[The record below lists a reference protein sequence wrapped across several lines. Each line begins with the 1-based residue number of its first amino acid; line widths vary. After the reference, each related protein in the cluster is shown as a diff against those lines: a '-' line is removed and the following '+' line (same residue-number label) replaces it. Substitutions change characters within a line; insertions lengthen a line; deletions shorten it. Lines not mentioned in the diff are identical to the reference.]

1 LSFSSKAKYI
11 FICTQILLI
20 VYALVIEINVLF
32 SMRLLQYLHK
42 RRQAPGGMGMTIP
55 KESILLVDDE
65 EAIRCILSKGLG
77 MRGYV
82 CDEAENGDQAL
93 AKLQVNPTD
102 LVIMDINM
110 PGRLGSEVLPDIT
123 ARFPETAVIM
133 ASGVTDTRVIVKCIQ
148 DGAQDYINKP
158 FRFEQV
164 LSSVNGALDKRRV
177 ALEIQRYFQDLGKK
191 IDKNQNEPRQL
202 FFGTIQSLVNTLE
215 SKDNYTKGH
224 SQAVAETAMILGEQM
239 KLSPGELDD
248 LRWAA
253 LLHDVGKIAV
263 DPNILNKPSE
273 LTSSE
278 YRHIMTHAIIGP
290 NLVRPFVNDKVVD
303 IISHHHD
310 HFDGSGLDQAISGKE
325 IPLGARI
332 IALADAYHA
341 MISDRPYRKALSK
354 VNAIEEIQWCSGSQ
368 FDPTIANILNNII
381 RQQMLP
387 ARHIN

>member
-1 LSFSSKAKYI
+1 
-11 FICTQILLI
+11 
-20 VYALVIEINVLF
+20 
-32 SMRLLQYLHK
+32 
-42 RRQAPGGMGMTIP
+42 MTIP

-65 EAIRCILSKGLG
+65 EAIRCILSKGLE
-77 MRGYV
+77 MRGYT
-82 CDEAENGDQAL
+82 CDEAENGDEAL
-93 AKLQVNPTD
+93 AKLGKHQSD

-110 PGRLGSEVLPDIT
+110 PGKMGSEVLPDIT
-123 ARFPETAVIM
+123 ARFPETSVIM
-133 ASGVTDTRVIVKCIQ
+133 ASGVTDTKVIAKCIQ
-148 DGAQDYINKP
+148 DGAQDYISKP

-164 LSSVNGALDKRRV
+164 LSSVNGTLDKRRV

-191 IDKNQNEPRQL
+191 IDKNQSEPRRL
-202 FFGTIQSLVNTLE
+202 FFGAIQTLINTLE
-215 SKDNYTKGH
+215 ARDSYTKDH
-224 SQAVAETAMILGEQM
+224 SQAVAEIALILGAQM
-239 KLSPGELDD
+239 KLNDEEMDD

-290 NLVRPFVNDKVVD
+290 NLVKPFVNDKVVE

-310 HFDGSGLDQAISGKE
+310 HFDGGGLDQKVAGKD

-332 IALADAYHA
+332 IGVADAYHA

-354 VNAIEEIQWCSGSQ
+354 MDAIEEIQWYSGSQ
-368 FDPTIANILNNII
+368 FDPIIANVMINTVKQQVLQSPKNN
-381 RQQMLP
+381 
-387 ARHIN
+387 NN

>member
-1 LSFSSKAKYI
+1 M
-11 FICTQILLI
+11 
-20 VYALVIEINVLF
+20 IEINSLF
-32 SMRLLQYLHK
+32 SIHLLKLAQK
-42 RRQAPGGMGMTIP
+42 DKEVPGGVAMTIP

-77 MRGYV
+77 MRGFI

-93 AKLQVNPTD
+93 EKLEVNPSD

-133 ASGVTDTRVIVKCIQ
+133 ASGISDNKIIAKCIK
-148 DGAQDYINKP
+148 DGAHDYISKP
-158 FRFEQV
+158 FRFEQI
-164 LSSVNGALDKRRV
+164 LRSVNETLDKRRV
-177 ALEIQRYFQDLGKK
+177 TLEIQRYFQDVGKK
-191 IDKNQNEPRQL
+191 ADKQPLEPRKL
-202 FFGTIQSLVNTLE
+202 FLGAIETLVNTLE
-215 SKDNYTKGH
+215 SGDDYTRGH
-224 SQAVAETAMILGEQM
+224 SQAVAEIALAIGKQL
-239 KLSPGELDD
+239 KLSPEEMDD
-248 LRWAA
+248 LLWSG

-263 DPNILNKPSE
+263 DPDILNKTSE

-290 NLVRPFVNDKVVD
+290 SLVKPFVNGKVVD

-310 HFDGSGLDQAISGKE
+310 HFDGGGLDQKIRGKE

-332 IALADAYHA
+332 IAVADAYHA

-354 VNAIEEIQWCSGSQ
+354 LDAIEEILWYSGSQ
-368 FDPTIANILNNII
+368 FDPIIANVFINTI
-381 RQQMLP
+381 RQQQLQ
-387 ARHIN
+387 ARYKN

>member
-1 LSFSSKAKYI
+1 
-11 FICTQILLI
+11 
-20 VYALVIEINVLF
+20 
-32 SMRLLQYLHK
+32 
-42 RRQAPGGMGMTIP
+42 MTIP
-55 KESILLVDDE
+55 KEKILLVDDE

-82 CDEAENGDQAL
+82 CDEAEDGNQAL
-93 AKLQVNPTD
+93 AKLGKNPSD

-110 PGRLGSEVLPDIT
+110 PGKTGSEVLPEIT
-123 ARFPETAVIM
+123 EHFPETAVIM
-133 ASGVTDTRVIVKCIQ
+133 ASGVSDTKVIAKCIQ

-164 LSSVNGALDKRRV
+164 LSSINGTLDKRRL
-177 ALEIQRYFQDLGKK
+177 ALEIQSYLQDFGKK
-191 IDKNQNEPRQL
+191 IMEKQSESRRL
-202 FFGTIQSLVNTLE
+202 FLGAIQTLVNTLE
-215 SKDNYTKGH
+215 ARDIYTKGH
-224 SQAVAETAMILGEQM
+224 SQAVAETTLILGSQL
-239 KLSPGELDD
+239 KLGPEEMDD

-263 DPNILNKPSE
+263 DPDILNKPSE

-310 HFDGSGLDQAISGKE
+310 HFDGGGLDQTISGKE

-332 IALADAYHA
+332 IAMTDAYHA

-354 VNAIEEIQWCSGSQ
+354 IDAMEEIRWYSGSQ
-368 FDPTIANILNNII
+368 FDPIIANLMINHIEQSILQSPQNN
-381 RQQMLP
+381 
-387 ARHIN
+387 

>member
-1 LSFSSKAKYI
+1 
-11 FICTQILLI
+11 
-20 VYALVIEINVLF
+20 
-32 SMRLLQYLHK
+32 
-42 RRQAPGGMGMTIP
+42 MTIP

-93 AKLQVNPTD
+93 AKLGKKPSDV
-102 LVIMDINM
+102 VIMDINM
-110 PGRLGSEVLPDIT
+110 PGKTGSEILPDIT

-133 ASGVTDTRVIVKCIQ
+133 ASGVTDTKVIAKCIQ

-164 LSSVNGALDKRRV
+164 LASINGTLDKRRV
-177 ALEIQRYFQDLGKK
+177 ALEIQRYFQDFGKK
-191 IDKNQNEPRQL
+191 IIKNQSESRRL
-202 FFGTIQSLVNTLE
+202 FLGAIQALVNTLE
-215 SKDNYTKGH
+215 AKDSYTKGH
-224 SQAVAETAMILGEQM
+224 SEAVAEMTVILGA
-239 KLSPGELDD
+239 KLKLNLKELDD
-248 LRWAA
+248 LRWAG

-263 DPNILNKPSE
+263 DPDILNKPSE

-278 YRHIMTHAIIGP
+278 YRHIMTHAIVGP

-310 HFDGSGLDQAISGKE
+310 HFDGSGLDQTINGKD

-332 IALADAYHA
+332 IALTDAYHA
-341 MISDRPYRKALSK
+341 MISDRPYRKALTK
-354 VNAIEEIQWCSGSQ
+354 MDAIEEIRWYSGSQ
-368 FDPTIANILNNII
+368 FDPTIANMMIYFIQ
-381 RQQMLP
+381 QQMIQP
-387 ARHIN
+387 QKN

>member
-1 LSFSSKAKYI
+1 
-11 FICTQILLI
+11 
-20 VYALVIEINVLF
+20 
-32 SMRLLQYLHK
+32 
-42 RRQAPGGMGMTIP
+42 MTVP

-65 EAIRCILSKGLG
+65 EEIRYILSKGLE

-93 AKLQVNPTD
+93 ARLGERPTD

-110 PGRLGSEVLPDIT
+110 PGKTGSEVLPEIT
-123 ARFPETAVIM
+123 EHFPETAVIM
-133 ASGVTDTRVIVKCIQ
+133 ASGVTDTKVIAKCIQ

-164 LSSVNGALDKRRV
+164 LSSVNGTLDKRRL
-177 ALEIQRYFQDLGKK
+177 ALEIQRYFQDLGKQ
-191 IDKNQNEPRQL
+191 IDKNQSEPRRL
-202 FFGTIQSLVNTLE
+202 FLGAIQALVNTLE
-215 SKDNYTKGH
+215 ARDSYTKDH
-224 SQAVAETAMILGEQM
+224 SQAVAEIALVLGAQM
-239 KLSPGELDD
+239 KLDPAAMDD

-290 NLVRPFVNDKVVD
+290 SLVRPFVNDQVVD

-310 HFDGSGLDQAISGKE
+310 HFDGGGLDQTISGKD

-341 MISDRPYRKALSK
+341 MTSDRPYRKALSK
-354 VNAIEEIQWCSGSQ
+354 LDAIEEIQWYSGSQ
-368 FDPTIANILNNII
+368 FDPIIANMLISFIQQRMLQPQKNN
-381 RQQMLP
+381 
-387 ARHIN
+387 